1 MIRRDKE
8 REGWRGWLCV
18 GIERDIDQGWGRGS
32 GLVGIR
38 KVRENGGI
46 RSRK

>member
-1 MIRRDKE
+1 MIRRYRE

-18 GIERDIDQGWGRGS
+18 GRERDRDQGWGRGS
-32 GLVGIR
+32 NLVGIR
-38 KVRENGGI
+38 KFRENGGI